1 MQTYSD
7 KHPIVTEDGTV
18 TLYSAEYG
26 QAYHSTQDGALTESL
41 AKHVIPAL
49 HLQQG
54 KAHVNILDIN
64 YGLGYNTLATLYYIR
79 KHNLDVTVHILS
91 PELDEALVRSLKAFD
106 YPSEFDEMK
115 AVIEAIS
122 YNLHYE
128 DEQFTI
134 EVMIGDAR
142 KTIKKLLTPH
152 SSLLTDNIETRF
164 DIVYQDAFSPK
175 ANPLLWTREWFADL
189 GALCADDAILT
200 TYSVAA
206 ATRMGLHENGCEL
219 YTYRSEKTR
228 RSLIASPSPIEG
240 AQLEGLEWIDMA
252 QKIARNP
259 EGRSLRDRQIL
270 QSTEKPITS

>member
-1 MQTYSD
+1 M
-7 KHPIVTEDGTV
+7 
-18 TLYSAEYG
+18 
-26 QAYHSTQDGALTESL
+26 
-41 AKHVIPAL
+41 
-49 HLQQG
+49 
-54 KAHVNILDIN
+54 NILDIN